1 MSTENKQDVLFG
13 KVYLPVFMQKLASR
27 GVKLNSEADLEG
39 SLKIAAM
46 TRMHQ
51 ANTPA
56 QEERS
61 VIKEAAARL
70 EGQMFNQPRSAS
82 EMFLQDPEIVAALS

>member
-27 GVKLNSEADLEG
+27 GVKLETEADLEG

-46 TRMHQ
+46 TRSHVAAQ
-51 ANTPA
+51 PA
-56 QEERS
+56 AEPVS

-70 EGQMFNQPRSAS
+70 ESQLHSQTQSTAAS
-82 EMFLQDPEIVAALS
+82 FLQDPEIVAALS

>member
-27 GVKLNSEADLEG
+27 GVELKSEADLEG

-51 ANTPA
+51 AAAPA

-70 EGQMFNQPRSAS
+70 ESQMNNQPQNVAAS
-82 EMFLQDPEIVAALS
+82 FLQDPEVVAALA